1 MDYKLE
7 LVLIPVSD
15 VDRAKKFYLENAG
28 FVLIVDT
35 PIGEGQRVVQVVP
48 PGSECAIGFGTGI
61 TSAAPGSAQGLHLV
75 VSDIVAAHAEP
86 LSPAD
91 LKSLLAQIQ
100 DKRGAAPQMQADFQ
114 EEKTMRLM
122 NKPIVSSGKVSF
134 QMPNKFRREVKGS
147 SPSVTVS
154 DGQQLWIYYPNFKSA
169 ERYSLGKRSP
179 LDSVIAA
186 INTAL
191 NLENVEGSFHIAAT
205 KIDPPKAG
213 YELDLTP
220 RSPSMK
226 RMFQKLKVQ
235 INDDLLLQ
243 RTEMLQPN
251 GDRIVTVYSN
261 QTRAPIPASMF
272 EFTPPPGTEVSSPLG
287 R

>member
-1 MDYKLE
+1 MKKIFLTTIAFVFMAS
-7 LVLIPVSD
+7 LV
-15 VDRAKKFYLENAG
+15 K
-28 FVLIVDT
+28 
-35 PIGEGQRVVQVVP
+35 
-48 PGSECAIGFGTGI
+48 
-61 TSAAPGSAQGLHLV
+61 AA
-75 VSDIVAAHAEP
+75 P
-86 LSPAD
+86 LSPAEV
-91 LKSLLAQIQ
+91 KNLLARIRQE
-100 DKRGAAPQMQADFQ
+100 RAAAPQVQADFQ

-122 NKPIVSSGKVSF
+122 NKPIVSSGRVSF

-154 DGQQLWIYYPNFKSA
+154 DGQQLWIYYPNFKSV

-261 QTRAPIPASMF
+261 QTRALIPASTF
-272 EFTPPPGTEVSSPLG
+272 EFTPPTGTEVSSPLG

>member
-1 MDYKLE
+1 MKKIFLATIAFIFMAS
-7 LVLIPVSD
+7 LI
-15 VDRAKKFYLENAG
+15 K
-28 FVLIVDT
+28 
-35 PIGEGQRVVQVVP
+35 
-48 PGSECAIGFGTGI
+48 
-61 TSAAPGSAQGLHLV
+61 
-75 VSDIVAAHAEP
+75 AEP
-86 LSPAD
+86 LSPAEV
-91 LKSLLAQIQ
+91 KNLLARIRQE
-100 DKRGAAPQMQADFQ
+100 RAAAPQVQADFQ

-191 NLENVEGSFHIAAT
+191 NLENVEASFHIAAT
-205 KIDPPKAG
+205 KLDPPKAG

-251 GDRIVTVYSN
+251 GDRVVTVYSN

-272 EFTPPPGTEVSSPLG
+272 EFTPPAGTEVSSPLG